1 MAGQHP
7 SASNVEI
14 EKYTAQRFSISTAL
28 MGEISGK
35 KRTELPKRMYRVIPQ
50 VLDPEAWFGTGH
62 GPEPEITQV
71 DFILAG

>member
-1 MAGQHP
+1 
-7 SASNVEI
+7 
-14 EKYTAQRFSISTAL
+14 

-35 KRTELPKRMYRVIPQ
+35 KRTELPKCMYRVIPQ
-50 VLDPEAWFGTGH
+50 VLDPKAWFGTGH